1 MIKWFTWVALTKLT
15 QIHVITIRN
24 WTRYYIICI
33 YFETYQS
40 LYLTNIVIERKRVPH
55 NEHPGL
61 RAWSLSHNFH
71 FVTSTISCGC
81 PHSVDNR
88 AKYTMFW
95 RIGTSGWMRPSN
107 LKLRS
112 DKERIGKCSLEFL
125 LHTQFTHSTIMGTI
139 RVFCRHS
146 VKTGNKSTMFRRTCT
161 SQEMRPSNFKL
172 THDKESV
179 GNVTWSPYWILN
191 LQTPPSTSHTD
202 LQVGLKTV

>member
-1 MIKWFTWVALTKLT
+1 
-15 QIHVITIRN
+15 
-24 WTRYYIICI
+24 
-33 YFETYQS
+33 
-40 LYLTNIVIERKRVPH
+40 
-55 NEHPGL
+55 
-61 RAWSLSHNFH
+61 
-71 FVTSTISCGC
+71 
-81 PHSVDNR
+81 
-88 AKYTMFW
+88 
-95 RIGTSGWMRPSN
+95 MRPSN

-146 VKTGNKSTMFRRTCT
+146 VKTGNKSTMFRCTCT

-179 GNVTWSPYWILN
+179 GNVTWSPYWVLN

-202 LQVGLKTV
+202 QQVGLKTVQNEDPNPNPVTWWPEKASFPERVVSLLL